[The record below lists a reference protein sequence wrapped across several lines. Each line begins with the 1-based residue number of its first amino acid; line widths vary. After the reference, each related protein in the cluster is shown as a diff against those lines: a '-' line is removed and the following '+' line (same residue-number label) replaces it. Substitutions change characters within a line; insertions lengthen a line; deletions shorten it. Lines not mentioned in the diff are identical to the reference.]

1 MMDQKDSLEGLLSG
15 LSNLLSTKTVVGEP
29 ITMGDVT
36 LVPIVD
42 VMFGFG
48 GGSGTGG
55 MNQAPRGG
63 QCDCGSGSG
72 GGGGG
77 RVAPKA
83 LVMIKNGEVSV
94 LPLVRGGTMERIVEM
109 VPEVVGKLG
118 KFKGASG
125 DEEKK
130 EDAE

>member
-1 MMDQKDSLEGLLSG
+1 VDQKDSMEGLLGG

-29 ITMGDVT
+29 ISLGDVT

-48 GGSGTGG
+48 SGSGSGDAPHGGHGGS
-55 MNQAPRGG
+55 
-63 QCDCGSGSG
+63 GSGSG

-83 LVMIKNGEVSV
+83 LVMVKNGEVSV
-94 LPLVRGGTMERIVEM
+94 MPLVRGGTVERIIEM
-109 VPEVVGKLG
+109 VPEVVGKLS
-118 KFKGASG
+118 KFKGQAG
-125 DEEKK
+125 EQDKK

>member
-1 MMDQKDSLEGLLSG
+1 MDQKDTMEGLLSG
-15 LSNLLSTKTVVGEP
+15 LSNLLSTKTVVGDP

-48 GGSGTGG
+48 SGSGTGG
-55 MNQAPRGG
+55 PGETPRGG
-63 QCDCGSGSG
+63 QGGSGSGSG

-94 LPLVRGGTMERIVEM
+94 LSLVRGGTMERIIEM

-125 DEEKK
+125 EEDK
-130 EDAE
+130 

>member
-1 MMDQKDSLEGLLSG
+1 MMDQKDSMEGLLDG

-29 ITMGDVT
+29 ISLGDVT

-48 GGSGTGG
+48 SGSGSGCE
-55 MNQAPRGG
+55 APRGG
-63 QCDCGSGSG
+63 QGGTGSGSG

-83 LVMIKNGEVSV
+83 LVMIKDGEVSV
-94 LPLVRGGTMERIVEM
+94 LPLVRGGTVERIIEM
-109 VPEVVGKLG
+109 VPEVVGKLS
-118 KFKGASG
+118 KFKGSFG
-125 DEEKK
+125 EHEKK

>member
-1 MMDQKDSLEGLLSG
+1 MDQKDTMEGLLSG
-15 LSNLLSTKTVVGEP
+15 LSNLLSTKTVVGDP

-48 GGSGTGG
+48 SGSGTGG
-55 MNQAPRGG
+55 PGETPRGG
-63 QCDCGSGSG
+63 QGGSGSGSG

-94 LPLVRGGTMERIVEM
+94 LSLVRGGTMERIIEM

-125 DEEKK
+125 EEDKK